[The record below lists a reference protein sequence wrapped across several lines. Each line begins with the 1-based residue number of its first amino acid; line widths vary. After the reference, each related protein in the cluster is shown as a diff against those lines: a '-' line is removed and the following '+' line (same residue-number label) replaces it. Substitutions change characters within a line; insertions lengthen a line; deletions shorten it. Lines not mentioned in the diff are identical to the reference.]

1 MHLALNELVKR
12 GDVPKGLHVAH
23 IMEATAR
30 VAAEIYT
37 ATPAPAPRVVLWSSI
52 ATAQSGLYHAAC
64 AANGI
69 PDLEVPSAGDSAK
82 VEELIELTKQGKI
95 ADAMV
100 LTAPLLAALPRGT
113 IMVMGCT
120 ELPLLKTE
128 MERVTA
134 SAGHQ
139 LHFVDCNL
147 SLAESVVA
155 TYKSLLSSSA
165 SAGATKVTDG
175 TTTPPLRT
183 ASTLSQ
189 PTTPTS
195 AVVSPSNTSASF
207 WETMR
212 TEDWV
217 DTQSTTN
224 LQQQHAVLCGTMLPE
239 LLAAEMRDGTTRVIV
254 DLGCGEGEDIFEIAR
269 TALEVAPGVDFE
281 CLGIDFNEDFCAS
294 GRASAKA
301 NGLSECVRFTSLD
314 LTAPTYRAALD
325 ETAPAG
331 KRLFTFLGNAM
342 GIIPRW
348 ALALANVARGMRNGE
363 RLLLVSHDARQL
375 ESTGIPIVYSRMVDL
390 IGRVDLAESDI
401 PNGLF
406 VAKSGY
412 TSQWFSPAMMDAAV
426 AEHCPGLRAV
436 RTTHTVDMDTYGLYE
451 QTGMQK

>member
-12 GDVPKGLHVAH
+12 GNVPKGLHVAH

-30 VAAEIYT
+30 VAAEIY
-37 ATPAPAPRVVLWSSI
+37 AAAPAPRVVLWSSI

-64 AANGI
+64 AENGI
-69 PDLEVPSAGDSAK
+69 PDLEVPSDADAAT

-95 ADAMV
+95 ADAMA
-100 LTAPLLAALPRGT
+100 LTAPLLAALPRGS

-128 MERVTA
+128 MERVTV

-147 SLAESVVA
+147 SLAQSVVS

-165 SAGATKVTDG
+165 LGCATKVDG
-175 TTTPPLRT
+175 ATTPP
-183 ASTLSQ
+183 STTSSA
-189 PTTPTS
+189 PGTPTS
-195 AVVSPSNTSASF
+195 VVSPNNTSANF

-239 LLAAEMRDGTTRVIV
+239 LLAEEMRDGTTRAIV

-269 TALEVAPGVDFE
+269 TAQRVAPDVDFE

-294 GRASAKA
+294 ARASAKA
-301 NGLSECVRFTSLD
+301 NGLAESVRFTSLD
-314 LTAPTYRAALD
+314 LTAPSYKAAL
-325 ETAPAG
+325 EEKAPVG
-331 KRLFTFLGNAM
+331 KRLFTFLGNAI
-342 GIIPRW
+342 GIIPNW
-348 ALALANVARGMRNGE
+348 ALALANVARGMRIGE

-375 ESTGIPIVYSRMVDL
+375 ESIGIPVVYSRMVDL
-390 IGRVDLAESDI
+390 IGRVDESETDI
-401 PNGLF
+401 GKGLF

-436 RTTHTVDMDTYGLYE
+436 RPTHTVDMDTYGLYE
-451 QTGMQK
+451 QTMSTVMHK

>member
-30 VAAEIYT
+30 VAAEIYS
-37 ATPAPAPRVVLWSSI
+37 AAHAPRVVLWSSI

-69 PDLEVPSAGDSAK
+69 PDLEVPSDADAAT

-95 ADAMV
+95 ADAMA
-100 LTAPLLAALPRGT
+100 LTAPLLAALPRGS

-128 MERVTA
+128 MESVTV

-147 SLAESVVA
+147 SLAQSVVSM
-155 TYKSLLSSSA
+155 YKSLLSSSA
-165 SAGATKVTDG
+165 LGCATKVDG
-175 TTTPPLRT
+175 ATTPPSAP
-183 ASTLSQ
+183 ASA
-189 PTTPTS
+189 PGTPTQRNS
-195 AVVSPSNTSASF
+195 KSDHNTSANF

-239 LLAAEMRDGTTRVIV
+239 LLAAELRDGTTRVIV

-269 TALEVAPGVDFE
+269 TAQRVAPDVDFE

-294 GRASAKA
+294 GRRNAKT
-301 NGLSECVRFTSLD
+301 NGLAESVRFTSLD
-314 LTAPTYRAALD
+314 LTAPSYKALL
-325 ETAPAG
+325 EEKAPVG
-331 KRLFTFLGNAM
+331 KRLWTFLGNAI
-342 GIIPRW
+342 GIIPNW
-348 ALALANVARGMRNGE
+348 ALALANVARGMRSGE

-375 ESTGIPIVYSRMVDL
+375 RSVGIPVVYARMVDL
-390 IGRVDLAESDI
+390 IGRVDESETDTDKVCFI
-401 PNGLF
+401 LLPLHF
-406 VAKSGY
+406 KRILL
-412 TSQWFSPAMMDAAV
+412 TILT
-426 AEHCPGLRAV
+426 CPLI
-436 RTTHTVDMDTYGLYE
+436 Y
-451 QTGMQK
+451 